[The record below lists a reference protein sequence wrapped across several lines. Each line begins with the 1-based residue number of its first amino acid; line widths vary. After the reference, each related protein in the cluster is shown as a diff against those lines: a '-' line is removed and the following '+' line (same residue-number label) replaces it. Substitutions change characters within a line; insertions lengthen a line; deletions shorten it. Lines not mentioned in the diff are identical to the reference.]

1 MVKMFECELH
11 ELHAFLWI
19 ECWYFRHKTFVFV
32 PLMSQQRSAVSTHV
46 ARSYCQM
53 WSTVDCLSSGDV
65 ITENTTVWTHIADI
79 NETIVTQTGRGKK
92 VRRCLRPVQCS
103 VQRDNNGRWDEPW
116 RDPGTV
122 DWLVRGDQR
131 IISRKYPF
139 FQKTNQL
146 RIIWLWCWLYCLVYW
161 FHFSAFA
168 SWSASSARRYARVSP
183 VAGGTHK
190 HGKAP

>member
-1 MVKMFECELH
+1 MVEMFECELH
-11 ELHAFLWI
+11 ELQAFLWI
-19 ECWYFRHKTFVFV
+19 EGWYSHLKTFVFV

-92 VRRCLRPVQCS
+92 VRRCLWPVQCS
-103 VQRDNNGRWDEPW
+103 VQRDNSGRWDEPW
-116 RDPGTV
+116 RDPGPV
-122 DWLVRGDQR
+122 DRLVRGDQYKSFAR
-131 IISRKYPF
+131 WLWKNP
-139 FQKTNQL
+139 QL